1 MKGKRQEEDLKDLKI
16 SSSHLLVNNLAT
28 GCLKML
34 CVCVFLRYSN
44 SGFLFL
50 IHGPPLVE
58 FSKSLFS
65 AVFHCAKY
73 FKPHYFSPTYLC
85 TRQVF
90 FWIFGFGL
98 RIFPEYLHTSSI
110 LEIFWILFFTIIQ
123 GPTVPKQHIQNR

>member
-34 CVCVFLRYSN
+34 CVCVLKYSN

-65 AVFHCAKY
+65 AVFHCAKF
-73 FKPHYFSPTYLC
+73 FKPHYSSPIYALGKFFLYLHSTDFLSTC
-85 TRQVF
+85 IVQ
-90 FWIFGFGL
+90 FWKIFGYFSTLFKDLLYTAILLFLL
-98 RIFPEYLHTSSI
+98 RRLYY
-110 LEIFWILFFTIIQ
+110 
-123 GPTVPKQHIQNR
+123 